1 MQSNNIACKREV
13 DVVHLLHIN
22 SKEVIVIKKIKD
34 WFKPTKIEQ
43 PSRWSCPKHGDG
55 GPNIA
60 FYGRDGKKLA
70 ACIRCIC
77 EAFPMTEI
85 ES

>member
-1 MQSNNIACKREV
+1 MLE
-13 DVVHLLHIN
+13 L
-22 SKEVIVIKKIKD
+22 IKN
-34 WFKPTKIEQ
+34 WFKTTKVEQ
-43 PSRWSCPKHGDG
+43 SSRWSCSKHGDG

-60 FYGRDGKKLA
+60 FYGKDGKKLA

-85 ES
+85 KND